1 MIRTIFSI
9 LVLAIGAI
17 AAGFAVS
24 VLAGYQPPLID
35 RLAAF
40 GLLVGCA
47 AVMFFAMA
55 SLVRGG

>member
-24 VLAGYQPPLID
+24 VLAGYQPLID